1 MAKLFGFS
9 KTEKLKSRKA
19 IDELFARGKSQSI
32 FPIRI
37 SYQFLPI
44 EVNEEAGLKVG
55 VSVSKRNFKK
65 AVDRNRI
72 KRLLR
77 EAYRLQKNDLLELV
91 EAKQLKGFV
100 FFVYTDKTLPEYKIV
115 FDTMTKCLEVLKR
128 KINSEKP
135 S

>member
-1 MAKLFGFS
+1 MAKTFGLN

-19 IDELFARGKSQSI
+19 VEELFARGKSQNI
-32 FPIRI
+32 FPVRI
-37 SYQFLPI
+37 SHRFLPI
-44 EVNEEAGLKVG
+44 EADEQGGLQIG
-55 VSVSKRNFKK
+55 VSVSKRYFKK

-77 EAYRLQKNDLLELV
+77 EAYRLQKNELLQLV
-91 EAKQLKGFV
+91 KEQNRKGFV
-100 FFVYTDKTLPEYKIV
+100 FFIYTDKTLPDYKTV
-115 FDTMTKCLEVLKR
+115 FDTMAKCLETLKR